1 VDGLDPKQFIIIKGA
16 KVNNLKNIDVAIP
29 RNKLVVVTGLSG
41 SGKSSL
47 AFDTLFAEGQR
58 MYVESLSSYARQ
70 FLGRMEKPDVEYIK
84 GVSPAIAIEQ
94 KVATKNPRSTVGTTT
109 EIYDYLKLLFAR
121 IGITYSPVTG
131 REVKKDTVTDVV
143 NFILWHEE
151 GTRIMVL
158 TPLKIKDNRN
168 IKKELDLL
176 LHKGY
181 TRVLID
187 GEVKQIEEILEGE
200 LEIDEQKHKIEI
212 LIDRN
217 VVKHD
222 DEDTQFRFSDS
233 VQTAF
238 FEGEGECIIDVIGK
252 EKRTFSDKFE
262 LDGLSFEEPS
272 VNLFTFNNPYGACKR
287 CEGFGKILGIDPDLV
302 IPDKNLSIFEG
313 AIAPWRTERM
323 SEWVAPLLRNGIRFD
338 FPIHRAYRDLT
349 QEQKDLLWTGNSYF
363 QGLNAFFADIE
374 SQVHKVQYRVML
386 SRYRGRTDCPDCR
399 GSRLRKDAA
408 YVKIGGVSIT
418 DIVLMPI
425 SDVIQFFKKLELP
438 DYQHGV
444 SKRILI
450 EINSRL
456 DFMERVGLGYLTL
469 NRLTSSLSGGE
480 FQRIKLATSLGSALV
495 GSMYILDEP
504 SIGLH
509 PRDTRLLVGV
519 LESLRDLG
527 NSVVVVEHEE
537 EVMMAAD
544 EIVDIGPDAG
554 TQGGNL
560 IFQGNWEDIKRLKG
574 KITPPLTLPNSGE
587 GVNTADA
594 VTLIKSDGEV
604 VNRGSHIYAEPY
616 YHTNPKDWEIL
627 KNFAKENR
635 KNQTE
640 AEKLLW
646 ENLRKEKL
654 GYKFRRQHTIET
666 FIADFVCLEKN
677 LVIEVDG
684 DIHEKFEEYDKA
696 RTKFLNTSGFTVVR
710 FSNKEV
716 FENTKTVL
724 EEIKKK
730 LEEIPDFE
738 TISINSIKENISTAN
753 SLPTVGE
760 GRGGVISHTIRFLTG
775 EDQIIVPSQ
784 RRKPTDFI
792 EVKGARENNLKEL
805 DVKFPIGTLTVV
817 TGVSGSGKS
826 TLVRKILF
834 PAIARLKGEYSEE
847 AGKYTDLTGSLDR
860 ITQVEMVDQNPIGKS
875 SRSNPVTYIKAY
887 DYIRQMMADQPLS
900 KARDYKPAFFS
911 FNVDGG
917 RCEACQGEGE
927 QTIEM
932 QFMADVRLKC
942 ESCHG
947 KRFKQEILEV
957 KYNEKDISDILA
969 MTVDEAIEFFKTS
982 DPKLAEKL
990 QPLQDVGL
998 GYIGL
1003 GQSSSTLSGGEA
1015 QRVKLAF
1022 FLSKG
1027 NADKGKTLFV
1037 FDEPTTGLHFHDI
1050 KKLLKAINA
1059 LVDQGDSVIIIEHNM
1074 EIIKSAD
1081 WIIDLGPEGG
1091 EKGGYLTF
1099 EGTPEEM
1106 VKIENN
1112 YTADFLKEKIR
1123 L

>member
-1 VDGLDPKQFIIIKGA
+1 MNNTQNTHHTDVETLDPKQYIIIKGA

-70 FLGRMEKPDVEYIK
+70 FLGRMEKPEVDYIK

-121 IGITYSPVTG
+121 TGITYSPTSG
-131 REVKKDTVTDVV
+131 QEVRKDTITDVV
-143 NFILWHEE
+143 NFILSHEE
-151 GTRIMVL
+151 GTRVMVL
-158 TPLKIKDNRN
+158 TPLKVKEDRKIE
-168 IKKELDLL
+168 KELELL
-176 LHKGY
+176 LQKGY
-181 TRVLID
+181 TRIVID
-187 GEVKQIEEILEGE
+187 GEIKQIQDLQEENIKLSPNQD
-200 LEIDEQKHKIEI
+200 LEI

-217 VVKHD
+217 VVKHN

-233 VQTAF
+233 IQTSF
-238 FEGEGECIIDVIGK
+238 FEGEGECFIDIISTN
-252 EKRTFSDKFE
+252 EKTGERQTTRNTFSDKFE
-262 LDGLSFEEPS
+262 LDGIHFEEPS

-287 CEGFGKILGIDPDLV
+287 CEGFGKVLGIDPELV
-302 IPDKNLSIFEG
+302 IPDKNLSVFEG
-313 AIAPWRTERM
+313 AIAPWRSERM
-323 SEWVAPLLRNGIRFD
+323 SEWLAPLLKNGIHCD
-338 FPIHRAYRDLT
+338 FPIHRSYKDLT
-349 QEQKDLLWTGNSYF
+349 TEQQQLLWTGNEYF
-363 QGLNAFFADIE
+363 QGLDAFFTDIE

-386 SRYRGRTDCPDCR
+386 SRYRGRTDCPECR
-399 GSRLRKDAA
+399 SSRLRKDAS
-408 YVKIGGVSIT
+408 YVKIGKASIV
-418 DIVLMPI
+418 DLVLMPI
-425 SDVIQFFKKLELP
+425 SDLASFFKSLQLP
-438 DYQHGV
+438 DFQKAV

-456 DFMERVGLGYLTL
+456 EFMERVGLGYLTL

-509 PRDTRLLVGV
+509 PRDTQRLVSV
-519 LESLRDLG
+519 LESLRDMG
-527 NSVVVVEHEE
+527 NTVVVVEHEE
-537 EVMMAAD
+537 EVMRAAD
-544 EIVDIGPDAG
+544 QIIDIGPNAG
-554 TQGGNL
+554 TLGGEL
-560 IFQGNWEDIKRLKG
+560 IFQGSWAEIIK
-574 KITPPLTLPNSGE
+574 TSNE
-587 GVNTADA
+587 
-594 VTLIKSDGEV
+594 KS
-604 VNRGSHIYAEPY
+604 
-616 YHTNPKDWEIL
+616 
-627 KNFAKENR
+627 
-635 KNQTE
+635 
-640 AEKLLW
+640 
-646 ENLRKEKL
+646 
-654 GYKFRRQHTIET
+654 
-666 FIADFVCLEKN
+666 
-677 LVIEVDG
+677 
-684 DIHEKFEEYDKA
+684 
-696 RTKFLNTSGFTVVR
+696 
-710 FSNKEV
+710 
-716 FENTKTVL
+716 
-724 EEIKKK
+724 
-730 LEEIPDFE
+730 
-738 TISINSIKENISTAN
+738 
-753 SLPTVGE
+753 
-760 GRGGVISHTIRFLTG
+760 ISHTINFLIG
-775 EDQIIVPSQ
+775 VDQILVPIQ
-784 RRKPTDFI
+784 RRKPIDFI
-792 EVKGARENNLKEL
+792 ELKGARENNLKEV
-805 DVKFPIGTLTVV
+805 DVKFPLGVLTVV

-847 AGKYTDLTGSLDR
+847 AGKYSGLIGSLDR
-860 ITQVEMVDQNPIGKS
+860 ITQVEMIDQNPIGKS

-887 DYIRQMMADQPLS
+887 DYIRQMMAEQQLS

-942 ESCHG
+942 ESCGG

-957 KYNEKDISDILA
+957 KYNEKDIADILA
-969 MTVDEAIEFFKTS
+969 MTVDEAIEFFS
-982 DPKLAEKL
+982 VSEPKLADKL
-990 QPLQDVGL
+990 RPLQDVGL
-998 GYIGL
+998 GYIRL

-1059 LVDQGDSVIIIEHNM
+1059 LVDQGDTVIIIEHNM
-1074 EIIKSAD
+1074 EVIKSAD
-1081 WIIDLGPEGG
+1081 WIIDLGPDGG

-1099 EGTPEEM
+1099 EGTPEDM
-1106 VKIENN
+1106 IKIEGN
-1112 YTADFLKEKIR
+1112 YTADFLRGK